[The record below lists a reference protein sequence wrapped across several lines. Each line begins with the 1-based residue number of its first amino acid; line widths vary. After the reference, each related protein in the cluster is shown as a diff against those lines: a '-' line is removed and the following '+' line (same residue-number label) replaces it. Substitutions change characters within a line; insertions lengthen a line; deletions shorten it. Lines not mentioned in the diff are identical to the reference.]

1 MKRIPSS
8 IIEWP
13 RGVSI
18 SGNFRANLSKSQI
31 SLALAK
37 SIPCSGKLDRLVKS
51 VRVSVREIYV
61 GEKQPSIEAK
71 KRLARWTRSTF
82 TSSLSSSA
90 FIFRGLII
98 LINYFTTPDRL
109 PKLLVFE
116 KKYKFE
122 NLFLIKLL
130 FSAETD
136 YILQPQIITRLLIHC
151 REIHFDPVFGFREKI
166 LGRKRKFKFENFSS
180 ISASL
185 SNRAKEIRS
194 NITYAKQS
202 NTYLYNAR
210 PLFIYER
217 WFNNIHVTSASSSRV
232 NIRGRRV
239 DPIQFAT

>member
-1 MKRIPSS
+1 MKRFPSS

-166 LGRKRKFKFENFSS
+166 LARKRKFKFENFSS
-180 ISASL
+180 TIES
-185 SNRAKEIRS
+185 RPPYHRVKEIRS

-202 NTYLYNAR
+202 ITYLYNAR

-217 WFNNIHVTSASSSRV
+217 WFNNIT
-232 NIRGRRV
+232 
-239 DPIQFAT
+239 

>member
-1 MKRIPSS
+1 MKRFPSS

-51 VRVSVREIYV
+51 VRVSVREIFV

-82 TSSLSSSA
+82 TSSLFSSA

-98 LINYFTTPDRL
+98 LINYFTTQIVTRPLLFAAKFTSMHRL
-109 PKLLVFE
+109 SKLLVFE
-116 KKYKFE
+116 KTYKFE

-130 FSAETD
+130 FSAKTD

-166 LGRKRKFKFENFSS
+166 LARKRKFKFENFPSTIES
-180 ISASL
+180 
-185 SNRAKEIRS
+185 
-194 NITYAKQS
+194 
-202 NTYLYNAR
+202 R
-210 PLFIYER
+210 PPYQ
-217 WFNNIHVTSASSSRV
+217 T
-232 NIRGRRV
+232 
-239 DPIQFAT
+239 